1 MADETA
7 GVQRV
12 FLAFLASGPDSH
24 IVRKFNADVAQVVS
38 DDARVWLAR
47 AAAGIALDADPAFA
61 AWDEAL
67 KSQGA
72 NPGTSADLTVATLM
86 LDALLHDGGP
96 R

>member
-1 MADETA
+1 LFENSTPTWH
-7 GVQRV
+7 RWS
-12 FLAFLASGPDSH
+12 LTTHASGS
-24 IVRKFNADVAQVVS
+24 
-38 DDARVWLAR
+38 R
-47 AAAGIALDADPAFA
+47 AAAGIALDAEPAFA

-86 LDALLHDGGP
+86 LDGLLHDGGP